1 MIIISKNSGEMTFDK
16 HEYQKAKTY
25 THELQVN
32 HKKYLDTL
40 KYDFLNRCSN
50 PPICTKSPEDFDKVQ
65 TLASGS
71 FGTVFLVRDTCTFEY
86 HAMKAIEK
94 AEVVRKRSTKQL
106 HLEKKILQS
115 IQFPFVMS
123 VDFCCKDNLYVYF
136 ILPYEAGGELYSLIK
151 KLGPF
156 SEILMQFYSAQIVL
170 ALEYLHNCS
179 IIHRD
184 LKPENILLNESG
196 YLKLVDWWALGVLI
210 YEMSAA
216 YPPFYNSNPIKLY
229 EKVLGGQFKTPE
241 CMTPVCKSLVK
252 NLLEVDPTKRY
263 GSLKAGVY
271 DIKSHQWFR
280 DINWQSILCQKI
292 IPPYIPVCRSS
303 GDTAN
308 FAYVFRALEYPAEL
322 EKQEYHRDRLLT
334 ERWNLIRFVSERSNG
349 TDYSDGVEK
358 LLSDHLAAYE
368 KVLEEASSSGLS
380 LEVEKNFP
388 PLEEKWSIL
397 QAVFFS
403 STVLTTIGYG
413 NIVPETFWGRLFCIA
428 YALIGIPLTLTVIA
442 DLGRVFATFVSFIA
456 KQLPEMPKCCTRVTE
471 ANPAGQRSLYALG
484 AVGFLFVYL
493 SAGAGLF
500 KMWED
505 DWSFYDGF
513 YFCFITMTTIGFGDI
528 VPKRPKYML
537 LCTLYI
543 LIGLALTST
552 IIELVR
558 RQYARSWQQLRALSG
573 PLADTLRRLGDAGR
587 GVDVSSLHSDLRKV
601 LTVVTMPRL
610 SGAGGGALTDKR
622 RLEWE
627 AAVEA
632 VIRDI
637 TSPVQQK
644 PPIVQIVIYESSV

>member
-1 MIIISKNSGEMTFDK
+1 MTFDK

-196 YLKLVDWWALGVLI
+196 YLKLGDFGFSKILKARTWTLCGTPEYLAPEIILSKGYTFSVDWWALGVLI

-280 DINWQSILCQKI
+280 DINWQSILWQKI

-308 FAYVFRALEYPAEL
+308 FAYVSDTKLKRCSTCLYE
-322 EKQEYHRDRLLT
+322 QEF
-334 ERWNLIRFVSERSNG
+334 E
-349 TDYSDGVEK
+349 
-358 LLSDHLAAYE
+358 
-368 KVLEEASSSGLS
+368 
-380 LEVEKNFP
+380 NF
-388 PLEEKWSIL
+388 
-397 QAVFFS
+397 
-403 STVLTTIGYG
+403 
-413 NIVPETFWGRLFCIA
+413 
-428 YALIGIPLTLTVIA
+428 
-442 DLGRVFATFVSFIA
+442 
-456 KQLPEMPKCCTRVTE
+456 
-471 ANPAGQRSLYALG
+471 
-484 AVGFLFVYL
+484 
-493 SAGAGLF
+493 
-500 KMWED
+500 
-505 DWSFYDGF
+505 
-513 YFCFITMTTIGFGDI
+513 
-528 VPKRPKYML
+528 
-537 LCTLYI
+537 
-543 LIGLALTST
+543 
-552 IIELVR
+552 
-558 RQYARSWQQLRALSG
+558 
-573 PLADTLRRLGDAGR
+573 
-587 GVDVSSLHSDLRKV
+587 
-601 LTVVTMPRL
+601 
-610 SGAGGGALTDKR
+610 
-622 RLEWE
+622 
-627 AAVEA
+627 
-632 VIRDI
+632 
-637 TSPVQQK
+637 
-644 PPIVQIVIYESSV
+644 